1 MNQFQIKEKI
11 GVLKIFLSISLVIF
25 VSTIAWIFQNFNQVN
40 TLQLFIAIVTLFVM
54 LKFVSLMIEK
64 IYKLINDLG
73 EE

>member
-1 MNQFQIKEKI
+1 MNQLQIKEKI